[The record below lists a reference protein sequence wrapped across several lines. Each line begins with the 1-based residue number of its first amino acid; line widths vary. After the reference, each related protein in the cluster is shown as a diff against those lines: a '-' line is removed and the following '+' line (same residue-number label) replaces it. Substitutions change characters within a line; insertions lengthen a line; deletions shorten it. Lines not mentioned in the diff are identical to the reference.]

1 MNLPPQSTMPAA
13 RGTYLLILHVV
24 EALPDLAIGQLGRFT
39 FTAGYYLYV
48 GSAFDSGGLAARL
61 KHHYLRD
68 KPHMHWHI
76 DYLRAKARLC
86 EIWSTTY
93 PQPLETQWCQ
103 ALHDAEWLTQPIPR
117 FGASDTRNPTHLFY
131 TPTYPSLKRL
141 SHALLAPLDLLAS
154 EEPWLIS
161 VERLP

>member
-1 MNLPPQSTMPAA
+1 MPTA
-13 RGTYLLILHVV
+13 RGTYLLILHVADDV
-24 EALPDLAIGQLGRFT
+24 PDLAIGQLGTFT
-39 FTAGYYLYV
+39 FAAGYYLYV
-48 GSAFDSGGLAARL
+48 GSAFGSGGLAARL
-61 KHHYLRD
+61 KHHHRID

-76 DYLRAKARLC
+76 DYLRAVAHLC

-103 ALHDAEWLTQPIPR
+103 ALHDAAWLTQPIPR

-131 TPTYPSLKRL
+131 SPTYPSLKRL
-141 SHALLAPLDLLAS
+141 SHALFTPLDPLAP
-154 EEPWLIS
+154 EGVWQIS